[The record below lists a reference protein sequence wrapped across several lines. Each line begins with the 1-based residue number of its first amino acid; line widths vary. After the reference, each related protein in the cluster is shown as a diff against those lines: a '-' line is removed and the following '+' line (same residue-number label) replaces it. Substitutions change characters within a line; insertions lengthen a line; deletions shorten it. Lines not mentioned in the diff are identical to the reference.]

1 MALHWQHIKGV
12 YGEQPF
18 YTYIEFAPKT
28 GSDLKN
34 KQSIPDLY
42 VSASNYSD
50 RTEIEKA
57 EKATHLG
64 KFIVSDAEDQS
75 INSNFSF
82 SKQINCNDTVKFFR
96 TNKDDENN
104 KDNNTWV
111 KFIDNTTLTSP
122 VDKFRIYNASKG
134 STQYTVFQMMK
145 SAGRMA
151 IEASGKD
158 YILDIGESGITSNR
172 TLTMSGSNQIICGS
186 NQTIIDRTKVEAP
199 YFNATSDRRAK
210 EDILPFNS
218 KALDIINQIQTFTYK
233 YKDTKQVSYGV
244 MAQDLLD
251 IKINDFSFVE
261 NAAAT
266 GENGDYMSIRESKL
280 VYLLLEGIKE
290 LQIEVNNLRKEVEE
304 LKNGK
309 QA

>member
-18 YTYIEFAPKT
+18 YTYIEFTPKPG
-28 GSDLKN
+28 GSNLK
-34 KQSIPDLY
+34 KKESIPDLY

-50 RTEIEKA
+50 KTEIGNH
-57 EKATHLG
+57 ATCLG
-64 KFIVSDAEDQS
+64 KFIVSDADDQS
-75 INSNFSF
+75 IDSNFSF
-82 SKQINCNDTVKFFR
+82 SKQIDCKDTVKFFR
-96 TNKDDENN
+96 TNKDNN
-104 KDNNTWV
+104 NIWV
-111 KFIDNTTLTSP
+111 KFIDNTTSTSP
-122 VDKFRIYNASKG
+122 VTKFCIYNALKN
-134 STQYTVFQMMK
+134 STQYTVFKMIQ
-145 SAGRMA
+145 SDGRMA
-151 IEASGKD
+151 IEESDKG
-158 YILDIGESGITSNR
+158 YILDIGNSGITSNR
-172 TLTMSGSNQIICGS
+172 RLTMSGSNQIVCGI
-186 NQTIIDRTKVEAP
+186 NQTIIDSTKVEAP

-210 EDILPFNS
+210 EDPLPFNGR
-218 KALDIINQIQTFTYK
+218 ALDIINQIQTFTYK

-266 GENGDYMSIRESKL
+266 GENGDYMSVRESKL

-309 QA
+309 

>member
-12 YGEQPF
+12 YGEEPF
-18 YTYIEFAPKT
+18 YTYIEFASKPT
-28 GSDLKN
+28 GSNLK
-34 KQSIPDLY
+34 KQESIPNLY
-42 VSASNYSD
+42 VSTSNYSNK
-50 RTEIEKA
+50 TEIEKA
-57 EKATHLG
+57 TCLG

-82 SKQINCNDTVKFFR
+82 SNQINCKDTVKFFR
-96 TNKDDENN
+96 TNQDN
-104 KDNNTWV
+104 NNTWV
-111 KFIDNTTLTSP
+111 KFIDNTTSNSP
-122 VDKFRIYNASKG
+122 VNKFCIYNAFKD
-134 STQYTVFQMMK
+134 STQYTVFQTMQ

-151 IEASGKD
+151 IEERGKG
-158 YILDIGESGITSNR
+158 YILDIGESDIKSNR
-172 TLTMSGSNQIICGS
+172 TLTMSGLNQIVCGI
-186 NQTIIDRTKVEAP
+186 NQTVIDSTKVEAP

-210 EDILPFNS
+210 EDILPFNG
-218 KALDIINQIQTFTYK
+218 KALDIINQIQTFTYR

-266 GENGDYMSIRESKL
+266 GENGDYMSVRESKL

-309 QA
+309 

>member
-12 YGEQPF
+12 YGEQPL
-18 YTYIEFAPKT
+18 YTYIEFTPT
-28 GSDLKN
+28 PTESNLK
-34 KQSIPDLY
+34 KEQSIPDLY
-42 VSASNYSD
+42 VSTSNYSD
-50 RTEIEKA
+50 KTEIETY
-57 EKATHLG
+57 ATCLG

-82 SKQINCNDTVKFFR
+82 NDTVKFFK
-96 TNKDDENN
+96 TNKNDENN
-104 KDNNTWV
+104 NNTWI
-111 KFIDNTTLTSP
+111 KFIDNTTPSST
-122 VDKFRIYNASKG
+122 VDKFCIYNAFKNPI
-134 STQYTVFQMMK
+134 QYTVFQMMQ

-151 IEASGKD
+151 IEASDSKD
-158 YILDIGESGITSNR
+158 YILDIGENGIRSNR
-172 TLTMSGSNQIICGS
+172 TLTMSGSNKIVCGI
-186 NQTIIDRTKVEAP
+186 NQTIIDSTKVEAP

-210 EDILPFNS
+210 EDPLPFNG

-266 GENGDYMSIRESKL
+266 GENGDYMSVRESKL

-290 LQIEVNNLRKEVEE
+290 LQIEVNDLRKEVEE

-309 QA
+309 

>member
-12 YGEQPF
+12 YGEEPL
-18 YTYIEFAPKT
+18 YTYIEFAPKPT
-28 GSDLKN
+28 ESDLR
-34 KQSIPDLY
+34 KQESIPDLY
-42 VSASNYSD
+42 VSTSNYSD
-50 RTEIEKA
+50 KTDIEN
-57 EKATHLG
+57 ETNATHLG
-64 KFIVSDAEDQS
+64 KFIVSDAENQS
-75 INSNFSF
+75 IDIDFSF
-82 SKQINCNDTVKFFR
+82 LKQINCNDTVNFFR
-96 TNKDDENN
+96 TNKNNEN
-104 KDNNTWV
+104 KWI
-111 KFIDNTTLTSP
+111 KFIDKTLNSSI
-122 VDKFRIYNASKG
+122 DKFCIYNALKD
-134 STQYTVFQMMK
+134 STQYTVFQTMQ

-151 IEASGKD
+151 IEESGKG
-158 YILDIGESGITSNR
+158 YILDIGDSGITSNR
-172 TLTMSGSNQIICGS
+172 TLTMSSLNKIICGN
-186 NQTIIDRTKVEAP
+186 NQTIIDSTKVEAP

-210 EDILPFNS
+210 EDPLPFNG
-218 KALDIINQIQTFTYK
+218 KALDIINQIQTFTYR

-266 GENGDYMSIRESKL
+266 GENGDYMSVRESKL

-309 QA
+309 

>member
-12 YGEQPF
+12 YGEEPF
-18 YTYIEFAPKT
+18 YTYIEFAPKPT
-28 GSDLKN
+28 GSNLK
-34 KQSIPDLY
+34 KQESIPDLY
-42 VSASNYSD
+42 VSTSNYSNKTD
-50 RTEIEKA
+50 IEN
-57 EKATHLG
+57 TTYLG
-64 KFIVSDAEDQS
+64 KFIVSDTEDQS
-75 INSNFSF
+75 INGNFSF
-82 SKQINCNDTVKFFR
+82 QKQINCNDTVNFFK
-96 TNKDDENN
+96 TNKNDENN
-104 KDNNTWV
+104 NNIWV
-111 KFIDNTTLTSP
+111 KFIDTTANSS
-122 VDKFRIYNASKG
+122 VDKFCIYNTLKN
-134 STQYTVFQMMK
+134 STQYTVFKTMQN
-145 SAGRMA
+145 AGRMA
-151 IEASGKD
+151 IEASGTD

-172 TLTMSGSNQIICGS
+172 TLTMSGSNKIVCGI
-186 NQTIIDRTKVEAP
+186 NQTIIDSTKVEAP

-210 EDILPFNS
+210 EDPLPFNG

-266 GENGDYMSIRESKL
+266 GENGDYMSVRESKL

-290 LQIEVNNLRKEVEE
+290 LQIEVNNLRKDMEE

-309 QA
+309 

>member
-18 YTYIEFAPKT
+18 YTYIEFAPKPT
-28 GSDLKN
+28 ESNLKN

-50 RTEIEKA
+50 KTEIEK
-57 EKATHLG
+57 TTLLG

-82 SKQINCNDTVKFFR
+82 SKQINCNDTVNFFR
-96 TNKDDENN
+96 TNENN
-104 KDNNTWV
+104 KNTWV
-111 KFIDNTTLTSP
+111 KFIDNTTSNSP
-122 VDKFRIYNASKG
+122 VNKFCIYNALKDSI
-134 STQYTVFQMMK
+134 QYKVFQTMH
-145 SAGRMA
+145 SAGRIA
-151 IEASGKD
+151 IEGSGKG
-158 YILDIGESGITSNR
+158 YILDIGENGITSNR
-172 TLTMSGSNQIICGS
+172 TLTMSGSNKIVCGN
-186 NQTIIDRTKVEAP
+186 NQTIIDSTKVEAP

-210 EDILPFNS
+210 EDPLPFS
-218 KALDIINQIQTFTYK
+218 GKALDIINQIQTFTYR

-266 GENGDYMSIRESKL
+266 GENGDYMSVRESKL

-309 QA
+309 

>member
-18 YTYIEFAPKT
+18 YTYIEFAQKPT

-50 RTEIEKA
+50 KTEIEK
-57 EKATHLG
+57 TTYLG

-82 SKQINCNDTVKFFR
+82 SKQINCNDIVKFSR
-96 TNKDDENN
+96 TNENN
-104 KDNNTWV
+104 KNTWV
-111 KFIDNTTLTSP
+111 KFIDTTLNSP
-122 VDKFRIYNASKG
+122 VDKFCIYNALKD
-134 STQYTVFQMMK
+134 STQYTVFQTMQD
-145 SAGRMA
+145 AGRMA
-151 IEASGKD
+151 IEERGKG
-158 YILDIGESGITSNR
+158 YILDIGENGITSNR
-172 TLTMSGSNQIICGS
+172 TLTMSGSNKIVCGN
-186 NQTIIDRTKVEAP
+186 NQTIIDSTKVEAP

-210 EDILPFNS
+210 EDPLPFS
-218 KALDIINQIQTFTYK
+218 GKALDIINQIQTFTYR

-309 QA
+309 

>member
-12 YGEQPF
+12 YGNEPL
-18 YTYIEFAPKT
+18 YTYIEFTSKPT
-28 GSDLKN
+28 ESNLK
-34 KQSIPDLY
+34 KEQSIPDLY
-42 VSASNYSD
+42 VSISNYSD
-50 RTEIEKA
+50 KTEIEKN
-57 EKATHLG
+57 ATCLG

-82 SKQINCNDTVKFFR
+82 LKQINCNDTVNFYR
-96 TNKDDENN
+96 TNENN
-104 KDNNTWV
+104 KNTWV
-111 KFIDNTTLTSP
+111 KFIDTTSNSS
-122 VDKFRIYNASKG
+122 VDKFCIYNALKN
-134 STQYTVFQMMK
+134 STQYTVFKTMQN
-145 SAGRMA
+145 AGRMA

-172 TLTMSGSNQIICGS
+172 TLTMSGSNKIVCGI
-186 NQTIIDRTKVEAP
+186 NQTIIDSTKVEAP

-210 EDILPFNS
+210 EDPLPFS
-218 KALDIINQIQTFTYK
+218 GKALDIINQIQTFTYK

-266 GENGDYMSIRESKL
+266 GENGDYMSVRESKL

-290 LQIEVNNLRKEVEE
+290 LQIEVNDLRKEVEE

-309 QA
+309 

>member
-12 YGEQPF
+12 YGNEPL
-18 YTYIEFAPKT
+18 YTYIEFTPKPT
-28 GSDLKN
+28 EPNLK
-34 KQSIPDLY
+34 KEQAIPDLY
-42 VSASNYSD
+42 VSTSNYSD
-50 RTEIEKA
+50 KTEIKNH
-57 EKATHLG
+57 ATYLG

-82 SKQINCNDTVKFFR
+82 LKQINCNDTVNFCR
-96 TNKDDENN
+96 TNKNN
-104 KDNNTWV
+104 ENTWV
-111 KFIDNTTLTSP
+111 KFIDNTTPTSP
-122 VDKFRIYNASKG
+122 VDKFCIYNALKN
-134 STQYTVFQMMK
+134 STQYTVFKTMQ
-145 SAGRMA
+145 SAGKLA
-151 IEASGKD
+151 IEAFGSKD

-172 TLTMSGSNQIICGS
+172 TLTMSGSNKIVCGI
-186 NQTIIDRTKVEAP
+186 NQTIIDSTKVEAA
-199 YFNATSDRRAK
+199 YFNATSDRGAK
-210 EDILPFNS
+210 EDPLPFNG

-266 GENGDYMSIRESKL
+266 GENGDYMSVRESKL

-309 QA
+309 

>member
-12 YGEQPF
+12 YGEEPL
-18 YTYIEFAPKT
+18 YTYIEFAPT

-50 RTEIEKA
+50 KTEI

-64 KFIVSDAEDQS
+64 KFIVSDAKDQS

-82 SKQINCNDTVKFFR
+82 SGQIDCKNTVKFFI
-96 TNKDDENN
+96 TNENDENN

-111 KFIDNTTLTSP
+111 KFIDNTTPTSP
-122 VDKFRIYNASKG
+122 IDKFCIYNTLKN
-134 STQYTVFQMMK
+134 STQYTVFKMIQ
-145 SAGRMA
+145 SDGRMA
-151 IEASGKD
+151 IEESDKG
-158 YILDIGESGITSNR
+158 YILDIGNSGITSNR
-172 TLTMSGSNQIICGS
+172 RLTMFGSNQIVCGI
-186 NQTIIDRTKVEAP
+186 NQTVIDSTKVEAP

-210 EDILPFNS
+210 EDILPFNG

-266 GENGDYMSIRESKL
+266 GENGDYMSVRESKL

-290 LQIEVNNLRKEVEE
+290 LQIEVNDLRKEVEE

-309 QA
+309 

>member
-12 YGEQPF
+12 YGEEPL
-18 YTYIEFAPKT
+18 YTYIEFTPKPT
-28 GSDLKN
+28 GSNLK
-34 KQSIPDLY
+34 KQESIPDLY
-42 VSASNYSD
+42 VSISNYSD
-50 RTEIEKA
+50 KTEIKNN
-57 EKATHLG
+57 ATYLG

-82 SKQINCNDTVKFFR
+82 LKQINCNDTVNFCR
-96 TNKDDENN
+96 TNKNDE
-104 KDNNTWV
+104 NTWV
-111 KFIDNTTLTSP
+111 KFIDNTTPTSP
-122 VDKFRIYNASKG
+122 VDKFCIYNALKN
-134 STQYTVFQMMK
+134 STQYTVFKTMQ
-145 SAGRMA
+145 SAGKMA
-151 IEASGKD
+151 IEASGSKD

-172 TLTMSGSNQIICGS
+172 TLTMSASNKIVCGI
-186 NQTIIDRTKVEAP
+186 NQTIIDSTKVEAP

-210 EDILPFNS
+210 EDLLPFNG

-266 GENGDYMSIRESKL
+266 GENGDYMSVRESKL

-309 QA
+309 

>member
-12 YGEQPF
+12 YGEEPL

-28 GSDLKN
+28 GSNLKN

-50 RTEIEKA
+50 KTEIEKT
-57 EKATHLG
+57 THLG

-75 INSNFSF
+75 INSNFLF

-96 TNKDDENN
+96 TNENDEIN

-111 KFIDNTTLTSP
+111 KFIDNTTPTSP
-122 VDKFRIYNASKG
+122 IDKFCIYNALKN
-134 STQYTVFQMMK
+134 STQYTVFKMIQND
-145 SAGRMA
+145 GRMA
-151 IEASGKD
+151 IEESDKG
-158 YILDIGESGITSNR
+158 YILDIGNSGITSNR
-172 TLTMSGSNQIICGS
+172 RLTMSGLNQIVCGI
-186 NQTIIDRTKVEAP
+186 NQTVIDSTKVEAP

-210 EDILPFNS
+210 EDPLPFNG
-218 KALDIINQIQTFTYK
+218 KALDIINQIQTFTYR

-266 GENGDYMSIRESKL
+266 GENGDYMSVRESKL

-309 QA
+309 

>member
-12 YGEQPF
+12 YGNEPL
-18 YTYIEFAPKT
+18 YTYIEFTPKPT
-28 GSDLKN
+28 ELNLK
-34 KQSIPDLY
+34 KEQSIPDLY
-42 VSASNYSD
+42 VSTSNYSD
-50 RTEIEKA
+50 KTEIEKN
-57 EKATHLG
+57 ATCLG
-64 KFIVSDAEDQS
+64 KFILSDAEDQS

-82 SKQINCNDTVKFFR
+82 LKQINCNDTVNFCR
-96 TNKDDENN
+96 TNENN
-104 KDNNTWV
+104 KNTWV
-111 KFIDNTTLTSP
+111 KFIDTTSNSS
-122 VDKFRIYNASKG
+122 VDKFCIYNTLKN
-134 STQYTVFQMMK
+134 STQYTVFKTMQ
-145 SAGRMA
+145 SAGKMA
-151 IEASGKD
+151 IEASGSKD

-172 TLTMSGSNQIICGS
+172 TLTMSGSNKIVCGI
-186 NQTIIDRTKVEAP
+186 NQTIIDSTKVEAP

-210 EDILPFNS
+210 EDLLPFS
-218 KALDIINQIQTFTYK
+218 GKALDIINQIQTFTYK

-266 GENGDYMSIRESKL
+266 GENGDYMSVRESKL

-309 QA
+309 

>member
-12 YGEQPF
+12 YGEEPL
-18 YTYIEFAPKT
+18 YTYIEFAQKPI

-50 RTEIEKA
+50 RTEIEK
-57 EKATHLG
+57 TTYLG
-64 KFIVSDAEDQS
+64 KFIVSDAENQY

-82 SKQINCNDTVKFFR
+82 LKQINCNDTVNFFSTR
-96 TNKDDENN
+96 QN
-104 KDNNTWV
+104 NNTWV
-111 KFIDNTTLTSP
+111 KFIDTTSNSP
-122 VDKFRIYNASKG
+122 VNKFCIYNALKD
-134 STQYTVFQMMK
+134 STQYTVFQTMQR
-145 SAGRMA
+145 AGRMA
-151 IEASGKD
+151 IEESGKG
-158 YILDIGESGITSNR
+158 YILDIGEDGIRSNR
-172 TLTMSGSNQIICGS
+172 TLTMSDSNKIVCGI

-210 EDILPFNS
+210 EDILPFNG

-266 GENGDYMSIRESKL
+266 GENGDYMSVRESKL

-309 QA
+309 

>member
-18 YTYIEFAPKT
+18 YTYIEFAPKPT
-28 GSDLKN
+28 GSNLK
-34 KQSIPDLY
+34 KQESIPDLY
-42 VSASNYSD
+42 VSISNYSD
-50 RTEIEKA
+50 KTEIKNNA
-57 EKATHLG
+57 KYLG

-82 SKQINCNDTVKFFR
+82 LKQINCNDTVNFCR
-96 TNKDDENN
+96 TNENN
-104 KDNNTWV
+104 KNTWV
-111 KFIDNTTLTSP
+111 KFIDTTPTSP
-122 VDKFRIYNASKG
+122 VDKFCIYNALKN
-134 STQYTVFQMMK
+134 STQYTVFKTMQ
-145 SAGRMA
+145 SAGKMA
-151 IEASGKD
+151 IDASGSKD

-172 TLTMSGSNQIICGS
+172 TLTMSGSNKIVCGI
-186 NQTIIDRTKVEAP
+186 NQTIIDSTKVEAP

-210 EDILPFNS
+210 EDPLPFNG

-266 GENGDYMSIRESKL
+266 GENGDYMSVRESKL

-309 QA
+309 

>member
-12 YGEQPF
+12 YGEEPF
-18 YTYIEFAPKT
+18 YTYIEFAPT
-28 GSDLKN
+28 GSNLK
-34 KQSIPDLY
+34 KQESIPDLY
-42 VSASNYSD
+42 VSTSNYSNKID
-50 RTEIEKA
+50 IEKY
-57 EKATHLG
+57 ATCLG

-82 SKQINCNDTVKFFR
+82 LKQINCNDTVNFCR
-96 TNKDDENN
+96 TNKNDE
-104 KDNNTWV
+104 NTWV
-111 KFIDNTTLTSP
+111 KFIDNTTPTSP
-122 VDKFRIYNASKG
+122 VDKFCIYNALKN
-134 STQYTVFQMMK
+134 STQYTVFKTMQ
-145 SAGRMA
+145 SAGKVA
-151 IEASGKD
+151 IEASDSKD

-172 TLTMSGSNQIICGS
+172 TLTMSGSNKIVCGI
-186 NQTIIDRTKVEAP
+186 NQTIIDSTKVEAP

-210 EDILPFNS
+210 EDPLPFNG

-266 GENGDYMSIRESKL
+266 GENGDYMSVRESKL

-290 LQIEVNNLRKEVEE
+290 LQIEVNDLRKEVEE

-309 QA
+309 

>member
-12 YGEQPF
+12 YGEEPL
-18 YTYIEFAPKT
+18 YTYIEFTQKPT

-34 KQSIPDLY
+34 KESIPDLY
-42 VSASNYSD
+42 VSTSNYSNKTD
-50 RTEIEKA
+50 IEN
-57 EKATHLG
+57 TTYLG
-64 KFIVSDAEDQS
+64 KFIVSDTEDQS
-75 INSNFSF
+75 INGNFSF
-82 SKQINCNDTVKFFR
+82 QKQINCNDTVNFFK
-96 TNKDDENN
+96 TNKNDENN
-104 KDNNTWV
+104 NNTWI
-111 KFIDNTTLTSP
+111 KFIDNTTPSST
-122 VDKFRIYNASKG
+122 VDKFCIYNALKNSI
-134 STQYTVFQMMK
+134 QYTVFKTMQNA
-145 SAGRMA
+145 SRMA

-172 TLTMSGSNQIICGS
+172 RLTMSGLNQIVCGI
-186 NQTIIDRTKVEAP
+186 NQTVIDSTKVEAP

-210 EDILPFNS
+210 EDPLPFS
-218 KALDIINQIQTFTYK
+218 GKALDIINQIQTFTYR

-266 GENGDYMSIRESKL
+266 GENGDYMSVRESKL

-309 QA
+309 

>member
-12 YGEQPF
+12 YGEEPF
-18 YTYIEFAPKT
+18 YTYIEFASKT

-34 KQSIPDLY
+34 KQCIPDLY
-42 VSASNYSD
+42 VSTSNYSNKTD
-50 RTEIEKA
+50 I

-64 KFIVSDAEDQS
+64 KFIVSDAENQS
-75 INSNFSF
+75 INNNFLF
-82 SKQINCNDTVKFFR
+82 SKQINCNDTVNFFI
-96 TNKDDENN
+96 TN

-111 KFIDNTTLTSP
+111 KFIDNTTPTSP
-122 VDKFRIYNASKG
+122 IDKFCIYNALKN
-134 STQYTVFQMMK
+134 STQYTVFKMIQ
-145 SAGRMA
+145 SDGRMA
-151 IEASGKD
+151 IEESDKG
-158 YILDIGESGITSNR
+158 YILDIGNSGITSNR
-172 TLTMSGSNQIICGS
+172 RLTMSGLNQIVCGI
-186 NQTIIDRTKVEAP
+186 NQTIIDSTKVEAP

-210 EDILPFNS
+210 EDPLPFNG
-218 KALDIINQIQTFTYK
+218 KALDIINQIQTFTYR

-266 GENGDYMSIRESKL
+266 GENGDYMSVRESKL

-309 QA
+309 

>member
-12 YGEQPF
+12 YGNEPL
-18 YTYIEFAPKT
+18 YTYIEFAPKQT
-28 GSDLKN
+28 ESN
-34 KQSIPDLY
+34 KKKESVPDLY
-42 VSASNYSD
+42 VSTSNYSD
-50 RTEIEKA
+50 KTDIEKY
-57 EKATHLG
+57 ATCLG

-82 SKQINCNDTVKFFR
+82 LKQINCNDTVNFCR
-96 TNKDDENN
+96 TNENN
-104 KDNNTWV
+104 KNIWV
-111 KFIDNTTLTSP
+111 KFIDTTPTSP
-122 VDKFRIYNASKG
+122 VDKFCIYNALKN
-134 STQYTVFQMMK
+134 STQYTVFKTMQ
-145 SAGRMA
+145 SAGKMA
-151 IEASGKD
+151 IEASGSKD

-172 TLTMSGSNQIICGS
+172 TLTMSGSNKIICGI
-186 NQTIIDRTKVEAP
+186 NQTIIDSTKVEAP

-210 EDILPFNS
+210 EDPLPFS
-218 KALDIINQIQTFTYK
+218 GKALDIINKIQTFTYK

-266 GENGDYMSIRESKL
+266 GENGDYMSVRESKL

-309 QA
+309 

>member
-12 YGEQPF
+12 YGEEPL
-18 YTYIEFAPKT
+18 YTYIEFAPKPT
-28 GSDLKN
+28 ESDLKN

-42 VSASNYSD
+42 VSTSNYSD
-50 RTEIEKA
+50 KTEIGKT
-57 EKATHLG
+57 THLG
-64 KFIVSDAEDQS
+64 KFIVSDAKDQS

-82 SKQINCNDTVKFFR
+82 NDTVNFYR
-96 TNKDDENN
+96 TNEND
-104 KDNNTWV
+104 KNTWI
-111 KFIDNTTLTSP
+111 KFIDNTTSTSP
-122 VDKFRIYNASKG
+122 VNKFCIYNSLKN
-134 STQYTVFQMMK
+134 STQYTVFKTMQN
-145 SAGRMA
+145 AGRMA
-151 IEASGKD
+151 IEASGSKD
-158 YILDIGESGITSNR
+158 YILDIGESSITSNR
-172 TLTMSGSNQIICGS
+172 TLTMSGSNKIVCGI
-186 NQTIIDRTKVEAP
+186 NQTIIDNTKVEAP

-210 EDILPFNS
+210 EDPLPFNG
-218 KALDIINQIQTFTYK
+218 KALDIINQIQTFTYR

-266 GENGDYMSIRESKL
+266 GENGDYMSVRESKL

-309 QA
+309 

>member
-12 YGEQPF
+12 YGKEPL
-18 YTYIEFAPKT
+18 YTYIEFTPKPT
-28 GSDLKN
+28 EPNLK
-34 KQSIPDLY
+34 KEQSIPDLY
-42 VSASNYSD
+42 VSTSNYSD
-50 RTEIEKA
+50 KTEIEKN
-57 EKATHLG
+57 ATCLG
-64 KFIVSDAEDQS
+64 KFILSDAENQS

-82 SKQINCNDTVKFFR
+82 LKQIHCNDTVNFYR
-96 TNKDDENN
+96 TTENN
-104 KDNNTWV
+104 KNTWI
-111 KFIDNTTLTSP
+111 KFIDTTSNSS
-122 VDKFRIYNASKG
+122 VDKFCIYNTLKN
-134 STQYTVFQMMK
+134 STQYTVFKTMQN
-145 SAGRMA
+145 AGRMA
-151 IEASGKD
+151 IEASSKD

-172 TLTMSGSNQIICGS
+172 TLTMSGSNKIVCGI
-186 NQTIIDRTKVEAP
+186 NQTIIDSTKVEAP

-210 EDILPFNS
+210 EDLLPFNG

-266 GENGDYMSIRESKL
+266 GENGDYMSVRESKL

>member
-1 MALHWQHIKGV
+1 MALHWQHIKRV

-18 YTYIEFAPKT
+18 YTYIEFTPKQT
-28 GSDLKN
+28 ESN
-34 KQSIPDLY
+34 KKKESIPDLY
-42 VSASNYSD
+42 VSTSNYSD
-50 RTEIEKA
+50 KTDIEKY
-57 EKATHLG
+57 ATCLG

-82 SKQINCNDTVKFFR
+82 LKQINCNDTVNFCR
-96 TNKDDENN
+96 TNENN
-104 KDNNTWV
+104 KNTWV
-111 KFIDNTTLTSP
+111 KFIDNTTPTSP
-122 VDKFRIYNASKG
+122 VDKFCIYNALKN
-134 STQYTVFQMMK
+134 STQYTVFKTMQN
-145 SAGRMA
+145 AGKMA
-151 IEASGKD
+151 IEASGSTD

-172 TLTMSGSNQIICGS
+172 TLTMSGSNKIVCGI
-186 NQTIIDRTKVEAP
+186 NQTIIDSTKVEAP

-210 EDILPFNS
+210 EDPLPFS
-218 KALDIINQIQTFTYK
+218 GKALDIINKIQTFTYK

-266 GENGDYMSIRESKL
+266 GENGDYMSVRESKL

-290 LQIEVNNLRKEVEE
+290 LQIEVNDLRKEVEE

-309 QA
+309 

>member
-12 YGEQPF
+12 YGETPL
-18 YTYIEFAPKT
+18 YTYIEFAQKPT
-28 GSDLKN
+28 GSNLEKN
-34 KQSIPDLY
+34 QQFIPELY
-42 VSASNYSD
+42 ISTSNYSNKP
-50 RTEIEKA
+50 TIA
-57 EKATHLG
+57 QNATYLG
-64 KFIVSDAEDQS
+64 KFIVSKAEDQF
-75 INSNFSF
+75 IDSNFSF
-82 SKQINCNDTVKFFR
+82 KKQINCNDTVNFYR
-96 TNKDDENN
+96 TNKNDENN
-104 KDNNTWV
+104 SNIWV
-111 KFIDNTTLTSP
+111 KFIDKTSTSP
-122 VDKFRIYNASKG
+122 VDKFCIYNALKN

-151 IEASGKD
+151 IEELGKD
-158 YILDIGESGITSNR
+158 YILDIGDNGITSNR
-172 TLTMSGSNQIICGS
+172 TLAISAPNKIVCGN
-186 NQTIIDRTKVEAP
+186 NQTIIDSTKVEAP

-210 EDILPFNS
+210 EDLLPFNG
-218 KALDIINQIQTFTYK
+218 KALDIINQIQTFTYR

-266 GENGDYMSIRESKL
+266 GENGDYMSVRESKL

-309 QA
+309 

>member
-12 YGEQPF
+12 YGEEPL
-18 YTYIEFAPKT
+18 YTYIEFAQKPT

-50 RTEIEKA
+50 RTEIEK
-57 EKATHLG
+57 TTYLG
-64 KFIVSDAEDQS
+64 KFIVSDAENQY

-82 SKQINCNDTVKFFR
+82 LKQINCNDTVNFFSTR
-96 TNKDDENN
+96 QN
-104 KDNNTWV
+104 NNTWV
-111 KFIDNTTLTSP
+111 KFIDTTSNSP
-122 VDKFRIYNASKG
+122 VNKFCIYNALKD
-134 STQYTVFQMMK
+134 STQYTVFQTMQR
-145 SAGRMA
+145 AGRMA
-151 IEASGKD
+151 IEESGKG
-158 YILDIGESGITSNR
+158 YILDIGEDGIRSNR
-172 TLTMSGSNQIICGS
+172 TLTMSDSNKIVCGI

-210 EDILPFNS
+210 EDILPFNG

-266 GENGDYMSIRESKL
+266 GENGDYMSVRESKL

-309 QA
+309 

>member
-12 YGEQPF
+12 YGGQPF
-18 YTYIEFAPKT
+18 YTYIEFAPKPT
-28 GSDLKN
+28 GSSLK
-34 KQSIPDLY
+34 KESIPDLY
-42 VSASNYSD
+42 VSTSNYSD
-50 RTEIEKA
+50 RTEIEKS
-57 EKATHLG
+57 TLLG

-75 INSNFSF
+75 INSDFSF
-82 SKQINCNDTVKFFR
+82 SKQINCNDTVKFSR
-96 TNKDDENN
+96 TNKNNEN
-104 KDNNTWV
+104 KWV
-111 KFIDNTTLTSP
+111 KFIDKTLNSSI
-122 VDKFRIYNASKG
+122 DKFCIYNALKD
-134 STQYTVFQMMK
+134 STQYTVFQMMQ

-151 IEASGKD
+151 IEESGKS
-158 YILDIGESGITSNR
+158 YILDIGEDGITSNR
-172 TLTMSGSNQIICGS
+172 TLTMSSSNKIVCGNN
-186 NQTIIDRTKVEAP
+186 NQTVIDSTKVEAP

-210 EDILPFNS
+210 EDPLPFNG

-266 GENGDYMSIRESKL
+266 GENGDYMSVRESKL

-309 QA
+309 

>member
-18 YTYIEFAPKT
+18 YTYIEFAPT
-28 GSDLKN
+28 GSNLK
-34 KQSIPDLY
+34 KQESIPDLY
-42 VSASNYSD
+42 VSISNYSNKID
-50 RTEIEKA
+50 IEKY
-57 EKATHLG
+57 ATCLG

-82 SKQINCNDTVKFFR
+82 LKQINCNDTVNFCR
-96 TNKDDENN
+96 TNKNDE
-104 KDNNTWV
+104 NTWV
-111 KFIDNTTLTSP
+111 KFIDTTPTSP
-122 VDKFRIYNASKG
+122 VDKFCIYNALKN
-134 STQYTVFQMMK
+134 STQYTVFKTMQN
-145 SAGRMA
+145 AGRMA
-151 IEASGKD
+151 IEASGQD

-172 TLTMSGSNQIICGS
+172 TLTMSGSNKIVCGI
-186 NQTIIDRTKVEAP
+186 NQTIIDSTKVEAP

-210 EDILPFNS
+210 EDPLPFS
-218 KALDIINQIQTFTYK
+218 GKALDIINQIQTFTYK

-266 GENGDYMSIRESKL
+266 GENGDYMSVRESKL

-309 QA
+309 

>member
-18 YTYIEFAPKT
+18 YTYIEFAPKST
-28 GSDLKN
+28 GSDLK
-34 KQSIPDLY
+34 KQESIPDLY
-42 VSASNYSD
+42 VSTSNYSNKID
-50 RTEIEKA
+50 IEKY
-57 EKATHLG
+57 ATCLG

-82 SKQINCNDTVKFFR
+82 LKQINCNDTVNFCR
-96 TNKDDENN
+96 TNKNDE
-104 KDNNTWV
+104 NTWV
-111 KFIDNTTLTSP
+111 KFIDNTTPTSP
-122 VDKFRIYNASKG
+122 VDKFCIYNALKN
-134 STQYTVFQMMK
+134 STQYTVFKTMQN
-145 SAGRMA
+145 AGRMA
-151 IEASGKD
+151 IEVSGKD

-172 TLTMSGSNQIICGS
+172 TLTMSGSNKIVCGI
-186 NQTIIDRTKVEAP
+186 NQTIIDSTKVEAP

-210 EDILPFNS
+210 EDPLPFNG

-266 GENGDYMSIRESKL
+266 GENGDYMSVRESKL

-290 LQIEVNNLRKEVEE
+290 LQIEVNDLRKEVEE

-309 QA
+309 

>member
-18 YTYIEFAPKT
+18 YTYIEFASKPT
-28 GSDLKN
+28 GSDLK
-34 KQSIPDLY
+34 KQESIPNLY
-42 VSASNYSD
+42 VSTSNYSNKTD
-50 RTEIEKA
+50 IENH
-57 EKATHLG
+57 ATSLG
-64 KFIVSDAEDQS
+64 KFIVSDAENQS

-82 SKQINCNDTVKFFR
+82 LRQINCNNTVNFFSTR
-96 TNKDDENN
+96 QSQNA
-104 KDNNTWV
+104 WV
-111 KFIDNTTLTSP
+111 KFIDTTSNSP
-122 VDKFRIYNASKG
+122 VDKFCIYNALKN
-134 STQYTVFQMMK
+134 STQYTVFQTMQ

-151 IEASGKD
+151 IEESGKD
-158 YILDIGESGITSNR
+158 YILDIGDSGITSNR
-172 TLTMSGSNQIICGS
+172 MLTMSGSNQIICGN
-186 NQTIIDRTKVEAP
+186 NQTIIDSTKVEAP

-210 EDILPFNS
+210 EDPLPFNG
-218 KALDIINQIQTFTYK
+218 KALNIINQIQTFTYR

-266 GENGDYMSIRESKL
+266 GENGDYMSVRESKL

-309 QA
+309 

>member
-12 YGEQPF
+12 YGEEPL
-18 YTYIEFAPKT
+18 YTYIEFTPKPT
-28 GSDLKN
+28 ESDLK
-34 KQSIPDLY
+34 KEQAIPDLY
-42 VSASNYSD
+42 VSTSNYSD
-50 RTEIEKA
+50 KTEIKNN
-57 EKATHLG
+57 ATYLG

-82 SKQINCNDTVKFFR
+82 LKQINCNDTVNFCR
-96 TNKDDENN
+96 TNENN
-104 KDNNTWV
+104 KNTWV
-111 KFIDNTTLTSP
+111 KFIDTTPTSP
-122 VDKFRIYNASKG
+122 VDKFCIYNALKN
-134 STQYTVFQMMK
+134 STQYTVFKTMQ
-145 SAGRMA
+145 SAGKVA
-151 IEASGKD
+151 IEASGSKD

-172 TLTMSGSNQIICGS
+172 TLTMSGSNKIVCGI
-186 NQTIIDRTKVEAP
+186 NQTIIDSTKVEAP

-210 EDILPFNS
+210 EDPLPFS
-218 KALDIINQIQTFTYK
+218 GKALDIINQIQTFTYK

-266 GENGDYMSIRESKL
+266 GENGDYMSVRESKL

-309 QA
+309 

>member
-12 YGEQPF
+12 YGNEPL
-18 YTYIEFAPKT
+18 YTYIEFAPKPT
-28 GSDLKN
+28 GSNLK
-34 KQSIPDLY
+34 KQESIPDLY
-42 VSASNYSD
+42 VSISNYSD
-50 RTEIEKA
+50 KTEIKNNA
-57 EKATHLG
+57 KYLG

-82 SKQINCNDTVKFFR
+82 LKQINCNDTVNFCR
-96 TNKDDENN
+96 TNKNDE
-104 KDNNTWV
+104 NTWV
-111 KFIDNTTLTSP
+111 KFIDNTTPTSP
-122 VDKFRIYNASKG
+122 VDKFCIYNALKN
-134 STQYTVFQMMK
+134 STQYTVFKTMQ
-145 SAGRMA
+145 SAGKVA
-151 IEASGKD
+151 IEASGSKD

-172 TLTMSGSNQIICGS
+172 TLTMSGSNKIVCGI
-186 NQTIIDRTKVEAP
+186 NQTIIDSTKVEAP

-210 EDILPFNS
+210 EDPLPFNG

-266 GENGDYMSIRESKL
+266 GENGDYMSVRESKL

-290 LQIEVNNLRKEVEE
+290 LQIEVNDLRKEMEE

-309 QA
+309 

>member
-12 YGEQPF
+12 YGNEPL
-18 YTYIEFAPKT
+18 YTYIEFAPKPT
-28 GSDLKN
+28 GSNFK
-34 KQSIPDLY
+34 KQESIPDLY
-42 VSASNYSD
+42 VSISNYSD
-50 RTEIEKA
+50 KTEIKNN
-57 EKATHLG
+57 ATYLG

-82 SKQINCNDTVKFFR
+82 LKQINCNDTVNFCR
-96 TNKDDENN
+96 TNKNDE
-104 KDNNTWV
+104 NTWV
-111 KFIDNTTLTSP
+111 KFIDNTIPTSP
-122 VDKFRIYNASKG
+122 VDKFCIYNTLKN
-134 STQYTVFQMMK
+134 STQYTVFKTMQ
-145 SAGRMA
+145 SAGKVA
-151 IEASGKD
+151 IEASGSKD

-172 TLTMSGSNQIICGS
+172 TLTMSGSNKIVCGI
-186 NQTIIDRTKVEAP
+186 NQTIIDSTKVEAP

-210 EDILPFNS
+210 EDPLPFS
-218 KALDIINQIQTFTYK
+218 GKALDIINKIQTFTYK

-261 NAAAT
+261 NVAAT
-266 GENGDYMSIRESKL
+266 GENGDYMSVRESKL

-309 QA
+309 

>member
-18 YTYIEFAPKT
+18 YTYIEFAQKPT
-28 GSDLKN
+28 GPDLKN

-42 VSASNYSD
+42 VSTSNYSD
-50 RTEIEKA
+50 KTEIGKT
-57 EKATHLG
+57 THLG
-64 KFIVSDAEDQS
+64 KFIVSDAENQS
-75 INSNFSF
+75 IESDFLF
-82 SKQINCNDTVKFFR
+82 QGQINCNDTVNFSR
-96 TNKDDENN
+96 TNKNDENN
-104 KDNNTWV
+104 NNTWV
-111 KFIDNTTLTSP
+111 KFIDNTTPTSP
-122 VDKFRIYNASKG
+122 VDKFCIYNALKNSA
-134 STQYTVFQMMK
+134 QYTVFKMIQ
-145 SAGRMA
+145 SDGRMA
-151 IEASGKD
+151 IEESDKG
-158 YILDIGESGITSNR
+158 YILDIGNSGITSNR
-172 TLTMSGSNQIICGS
+172 RLTMSSSNQIVCGN
-186 NQTIIDRTKVEAP
+186 NQTVIDSTKVEAP

-210 EDILPFNS
+210 EDPLPFS
-218 KALDIINQIQTFTYK
+218 GKALDIINQIQTFTYK

-266 GENGDYMSIRESKL
+266 GENGDYMSVRESKL

-309 QA
+309 

>member
-12 YGEQPF
+12 YGEEPL
-18 YTYIEFAPKT
+18 YTYIEFASKT

-50 RTEIEKA
+50 KTEIGNHAKS
-57 EKATHLG
+57 LG

-75 INSNFSF
+75 INTNFSF
-82 SKQINCNDTVKFFR
+82 QEQINCNNTVKFFR
-96 TNKDDENN
+96 TNKNDENN

-111 KFIDNTTLTSP
+111 KFIDNTTPTSP
-122 VDKFRIYNASKG
+122 IDKFCIYNALKN
-134 STQYTVFQMMK
+134 STQYTVFKMIQ
-145 SAGRMA
+145 SDGRMA
-151 IEASGKD
+151 IEESDKD
-158 YILDIGESGITSNR
+158 YILDIGNSGITSNR
-172 TLTMSGSNQIICGS
+172 RLTMSGSNQIVCGV
-186 NQTIIDRTKVEAP
+186 NQTVIDSTKVEAP

-210 EDILPFNS
+210 EDPLPFNG
-218 KALDIINQIQTFTYK
+218 KALDIINQIQTFTYR

-266 GENGDYMSIRESKL
+266 GENGDYMSVRESKL

-290 LQIEVNNLRKEVEE
+290 LQIEVNDLRKEVEE

-309 QA
+309 

>member
-12 YGEQPF
+12 YGGQPF
-18 YTYIEFAPKT
+18 YTYIEFAPKPT
-28 GSDLKN
+28 GSSLK
-34 KQSIPDLY
+34 KESIPDLY
-42 VSASNYSD
+42 VSTSNYSD
-50 RTEIEKA
+50 RTEIEN
-57 EKATHLG
+57 ENHTTCLG

-82 SKQINCNDTVKFFR
+82 SKQINCNDTVKFSR
-96 TNKDDENN
+96 TNKNDE
-104 KDNNTWV
+104 NTWV
-111 KFIDNTTLTSP
+111 KFIDTTSNSAI
-122 VDKFRIYNASKG
+122 DKFCIYNAFKN
-134 STQYTVFQMMK
+134 STQYTVFQMMQ
-145 SAGRMA
+145 SDGRMA
-151 IEASGKD
+151 IEESDKG
-158 YILDIGESGITSNR
+158 YILDIGNNGITSNR
-172 TLTMSGSNQIICGS
+172 RLTMSSSNQIVCGI
-186 NQTIIDRTKVEAP
+186 NQTVIDSTKIEAP

-210 EDILPFNS
+210 EDLLPFS
-218 KALDIINQIQTFTYK
+218 GKALDIINQIQTFTYK

-266 GENGDYMSIRESKL
+266 GENGDYMSVRESKL

-309 QA
+309 